1 MLQVRNPDR
10 VAVECTHAVELTDV
24 SIFNLSESRVQPDAL
39 VVPNVK
45 ADTLQDPALPYEHL
59 QDSGNVDSRNHTAPA
74 VDNVR

>member
-1 MLQVRNPDR
+1 MLQVRNPDL
-10 VAVECTHAVELTDV
+10 VAVECTQLTDV
-24 SIFNLSESRVQPDAL
+24 AKFNLSESRVQPDAL
-39 VVPNVK
+39 VVPIVPNVK